1 MEPRRLPLVLGLLA
15 AMCVLTASLAGV
27 ITDSAYARETAAW
40 KAQAQG
46 QDWANLLLVVPA
58 LLISSALVARGSSS
72 ALHIWRGLLL
82 YVVYSY
88 VLYAFFIH
96 FNRWFLCYVGALG
109 LAFYALAASISV
121 HTAPLPAR
129 LPRTRFAQAVLTG
142 SALLFALMWLSQIVP
157 ANIMGSVPGGL
168 DDVGLV
174 VNPVHVLDLAL
185 VLPAMLIAARLLHKR
200 RPSGYLLA
208 PPILVFAV
216 VMGIAIEFMFYF
228 QANSGVEIV
237 IPAAIVMGLIVVL
250 SALALLSLL
259 GRTMRPDISAP

>member
-15 AMCVLTASLAGV
+15 ALCVLASSLAGV
-27 ITDSAYARETAAW
+27 LTDSAYARETVAW

-58 LLISSALVARGSSS
+58 LLISSALVARGSST

-82 YVVYSY
+82 YVIYSY
-88 VLYAFFIH
+88 LLYAFFIH
-96 FNRWFLCYVGALG
+96 FNRWFLFYVGALG
-109 LAFYALAASISV
+109 LAFYGLAASISV
-121 HTAPLPAR
+121 HTVPLPAPLPRA
-129 LPRTRFAQAVLTG
+129 RFAQAVLTG

-157 ANIMGSVPGGL
+157 AALTGGVPGGL
-168 DDVGLV
+168 EDVGLV

-185 VLPAMLIAARLLHKR
+185 VLPAMLIAARLLRKG
-200 RPSGYLLA
+200 RPSSHLLA

-228 QANSGVEIV
+228 QAGNGVEIV
-237 IPAAIVMGLIVVL
+237 MSAAIVMGLIVVL
-250 SALALLSLL
+250 SAVALLSLI
-259 GRTMRPDISAP
+259 G